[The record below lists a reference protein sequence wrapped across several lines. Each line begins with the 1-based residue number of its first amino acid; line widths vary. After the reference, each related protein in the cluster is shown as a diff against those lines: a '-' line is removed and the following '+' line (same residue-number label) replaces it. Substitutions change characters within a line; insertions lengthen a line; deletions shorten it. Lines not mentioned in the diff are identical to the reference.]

1 MKNVI
6 ILFSGGVDS
15 LALLSLA
22 QRRGINPVLLHI
34 EYDHPAAE
42 QELRAV
48 RNVYSR
54 FADTCKLYLHKAAIN
69 SESMKLGV
77 GVSGSREVQGRNLL
91 FVSIAYNLCKYFFGD
106 EKVYLWVGASAADQE
121 DYFDCTPNFFH
132 IAQSLTPN
140 MGIYTPLV
148 LQYKDEIVALIDPE
162 IRDLAWSCY
171 EPKSDKECGVCN
183 SCKQYT

>member
-48 RNVYSR
+48 RNVFSICR
-54 FADTCKLYLHKAAIN
+54 HLQIVFA
-69 SESMKLGV
+69 
-77 GVSGSREVQGRNLL
+77 
-91 FVSIAYNLCKYFFGD
+91 
-106 EKVYLWVGASAADQE
+106 
-121 DYFDCTPNFFH
+121 
-132 IAQSLTPN
+132 
-140 MGIYTPLV
+140 
-148 LQYKDEIVALIDPE
+148 
-162 IRDLAWSCY
+162 
-171 EPKSDKECGVCN
+171 
-183 SCKQYT
+183 